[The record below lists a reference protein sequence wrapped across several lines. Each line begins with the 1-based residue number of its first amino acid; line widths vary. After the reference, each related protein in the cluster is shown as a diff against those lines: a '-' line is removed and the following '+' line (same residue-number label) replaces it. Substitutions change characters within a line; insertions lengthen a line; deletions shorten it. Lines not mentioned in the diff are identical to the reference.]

1 MKYAIIGGNFIDS
14 LPIPYRQEA
23 ISTPYGDIAVCRAML
38 DNDPAKEFIF
48 LPRHGILAQT
58 TDPGEVNYRGNLYAL
73 NKLGVTHIIGVAS
86 VGTCD
91 YSYHLGTL
99 CLLSD
104 FIDFT
109 KSRHS
114 SFLPQH
120 RISNHTGME
129 DIFDPA
135 LNDAIERIIAERE
148 IPYSGR
154 AIYACTEGPRFETA
168 AEIRAFRSLGAQ
180 ITGMTLVPEA
190 PLAREL
196 GLAYAA
202 IGVIANCCTGM
213 QSYVTD
219 EGISEIMNDN
229 RSKVFDICFD
239 LIRRTAE

>member
-1 MKYAIIGGNFIDS
+1 MKYAIIGGNFIDT
-14 LPIPYRQEA
+14 LPIPSRQEA
-23 ISTPYGDIAVCRAML
+23 VSTPYGDVAVCRAIL
-38 DNDPAKEFIF
+38 DDDPAKEIIF
-48 LPRHGILAQT
+48 RPRHGILAQT
-58 TDPGEVNYRGNLYAL
+58 IDPSEVNYRGNLYAL
-73 NKLGVTHIIGVAS
+73 NKLGVTHVIGIAS

-91 YSYHLGTL
+91 YSYRLGTL

-104 FIDFT
+104 FLDFT

-120 RISNHTGME
+120 RFSNHTGME
-129 DIFDPA
+129 DVFDPA
-135 LNDAIERIIAERE
+135 LNDSLEKIIAEHDV
-148 IPYSGR
+148 PYSGR

-168 AEIRAFRSLGAQ
+168 AEIRALRSLGAQ

-196 GLAYAA
+196 GMSYAA
-202 IGVIANCCTGM
+202 IGIIANRCTGM

-219 EGISEIMNDN
+219 EGIGEVVSDN

-239 LIRRTAE
+239 LIRSNAR